1 MQSREREGRG
11 GGEGKGGEVAMGV
24 SKEGLWGGRG
34 TGMGRL
40 AAVDQWG
47 WGEGMRGE
55 EKCKSSSIGVINCLL
70 ILSG

>member
-1 MQSREREGRG
+1 
-11 GGEGKGGEVAMGV
+11 MGV

-34 TGMGRL
+34 AGMGRL

-70 ILSG
+70 SCPDDLAQCPIGC